1 MMLKA
6 FYGFRASA
14 RPPVLAG
21 RSRFPRTTA
30 PSSAPACDGD
40 VGAARPVCDCVRRAC
55 LYAMPSVRLYEDTC
69 APLHEVKGTTM
80 PCAAASLAILLN
92 VSSRRIVPI
101 KVLAFEE
108 KLLPSSLLQDEE
120 LLNGPASLERG
131 AALLLKLD
139 VEA

>member
-1 MMLKA
+1 
-6 FYGFRASA
+6 
-14 RPPVLAG
+14 
-21 RSRFPRTTA
+21 
-30 PSSAPACDGD
+30 
-40 VGAARPVCDCVRRAC
+40 
-55 LYAMPSVRLYEDTC
+55 
-69 APLHEVKGTTM
+69 M

>member
-1 MMLKA
+1 MFRFA
-6 FYGFRASA
+6 FKRQ
-14 RPPVLAG
+14 
-21 RSRFPRTTA
+21 SRLL
-30 PSSAPACDGD
+30 PA
-40 VGAARPVCDCVRRAC
+40 
-55 LYAMPSVRLYEDTC
+55 
-69 APLHEVKGTTM
+69 HEGKGTM